1 MTDPASLVIVMHWH
15 DWLALFG
22 QYMLLSLLSISGAI
36 TTVPDM
42 HRYLVDQ
49 HHWLTATQL
58 NSSVAIAQAAPGPN
72 VLFVALMGW
81 NVGLNAGGGVGG
93 GPQAWLLGL
102 LGLATTMVGI
112 MLPSTT
118 LTYIATRWAHRN
130 RTRREVRAFK
140 QGMAPVVVG
149 LLIATGWILS
159 NTNHVGDAPAW
170 HVWAVTGVAGVIV
183 WRTRIHL
190 LWLLGAG
197 AALGA
202 LGFV

>member
-1 MTDPASLVIVMHWH
+1 MQWH
-15 DWLALFG
+15 DWLALLG
-22 QYMLLSLLSISGAI
+22 QYMLLSMLSVSGAI

-49 HHWLTATQL
+49 HHWLTSAQL

-81 NVGLNAGGGVGG
+81 NVGLNAGGGIEGG
-93 GPQAWLLGL
+93 LHAWLLGL
-102 LGLATTMVGI
+102 FGLTITMVGI

-118 LTYIATRWAHRN
+118 LTYFATRWGHRN

-149 LLIATGWILS
+149 LLIATGWVLA
-159 NTNHVGDAPAW
+159 NTNPSGDAPAW
-170 HVWAVTGVAGVIV
+170 HVWLIAGVATVIV

-197 AALGA
+197 ALAGA